1 MSGRILPIVGYVALA
16 LVVVASVLTWR
27 FLSAA
32 GYFTGIRQEI
42 TADCRAIPAV
52 PGPEDIAIDHERGIA
67 YVSAYDRR
75 AVMSAEPG
83 TDAVRGGIY
92 TIDLTAP
99 QADWA
104 LRPVTAP
111 EPQDFRPHGISLYVG
126 PDGARRLFAVNHPAA
141 GPETIEIFEIA
152 EDSSLSHVRSVTSD
166 AFISLNDVVGVGAES
181 FYTTNDHGSRS
192 GFTNTVT
199 DFLLLRNSAVVY
211 FDGEKAET
219 AADTILYA
227 NGINVSPGGETVYV
241 ASALGMSLYIY
252 DRDRETGAL
261 TGRDNVRLGTG
272 IDNIDVQPDG
282 TLLIGAHPDIIAFL
296 SHASDPSE
304 LSPSQVVRIDPQE
317 KKAGTIYLNLG
328 EEISG
333 ISVAAGYGDVML
345 LGQVFQPE
353 VLVCSQSA
361 ELKSY

>member
-1 MSGRILPIVGYVALA
+1 MSGRFWPIAGYVLLA
-16 LVVVASVLTWR
+16 LVVVVSVLTWR

-42 TADCRAIPAV
+42 AADCRAIDAV
-52 PGPEDIAIDHERGIA
+52 PGPEDIAIDHERGFA
-67 YVSAYDRR
+67 YVSSYDRR
-75 AVMSAEPG
+75 AVMSGAPG
-83 TDAVRGGIY
+83 TDGVRGGIY
-92 TIDLTAP
+92 LIDLNAP
-99 QADWA
+99 ATDWA
-104 LRPVTAP
+104 LLPVTAP
-111 EPQDFRPHGISLYVG
+111 EPQDFRPHGISLYVA
-126 PDGARRLFAVNHPAA
+126 PDGARHLFAVNHPAA
-141 GPETIEIFEIA
+141 GPETVEIFDVA
-152 EDSSLSHVRSVTSD
+152 EDGSLSHARSVTSD
-166 AFISLNDVVGVGAES
+166 AFISLNDVVGVGPER
-181 FYTTNDHGSRS
+181 FYATNDHGSTN

-199 DFLLLRNSAVVY
+199 DFLLLRNSTVVY
-211 FDGEKAET
+211 FDGDEAQPV
-219 AADTILYA
+219 ADTILYA
-227 NGINVSPGGETVYV
+227 NGINMSPDGDTIYV

-252 DRDRETGAL
+252 DRDKETGAL

-282 TLLIGAHPDIIAFL
+282 TLLIGAHPDIIAFM
-296 SHASDPSE
+296 SHASDAAEP
-304 LSPSQVVRIDPQE
+304 SPSQVVRIDPAE

-333 ISVAAGYGDVML
+333 ISVAAGYGDKML

>member
-1 MSGRILPIVGYVALA
+1 MSGRILPIVGYAALA
-16 LVVVASVLTWR
+16 LVVIASVLAWR

-42 TADCRAIPAV
+42 AADCRAIPAV
-52 PGPEDIAIDHERGIA
+52 PGPEDIAIDHERGFA

-75 AVMSAEPG
+75 AVMSGTPG
-83 TDAVRGGIY
+83 TEAVRGGIY
-92 TIDLTAP
+92 LIDLNASE
-99 QADWA
+99 ADWT

-111 EPQDFRPHGISLYVG
+111 EPQDFRPHGISLHVG
-126 PDGARRLFAVNHPAA
+126 ADGTRRLFAVSHPAA
-141 GPETIEIFEIA
+141 GPETVEIFDVA
-152 EDSSLSHVRSVTSD
+152 EDGSLAHVRSVTSD
-166 AFISLNDVVGVGAES
+166 TFISLNDVAAVGPES
-181 FYTTNDHGSRS
+181 FYATNDHGSRS

-199 DFLLLRNSAVVY
+199 DFLLLRNSTVVY
-211 FDGEKAET
+211 FDGAE
-219 AADTILYA
+219 AEPVADTILYA
-227 NGINVSPGGETVYV
+227 NGINTSPDGQTVYV

-252 DRDRETGAL
+252 DRDAETGAL

-282 TLLIGAHPDIIAFL
+282 TLLMGAHPDIIAFL
-296 SHASDPSE
+296 SHASDAAE

-333 ISVAAGYGDVML
+333 ISVAAGYRGKML
-345 LGQVFQPE
+345 LGQVFEPE
-353 VLVCSQSA
+353 VLVCTQST
-361 ELKSY
+361 ELRSY